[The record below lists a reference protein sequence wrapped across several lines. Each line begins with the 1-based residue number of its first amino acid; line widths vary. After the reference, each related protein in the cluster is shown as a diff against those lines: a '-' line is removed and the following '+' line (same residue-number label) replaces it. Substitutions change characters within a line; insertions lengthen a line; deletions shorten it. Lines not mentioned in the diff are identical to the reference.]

1 MTSRNRNSKA
11 IIDNVDTISSLT
23 TETTESLCNLGTNL
37 PPFYDD
43 LTRELLSVKGVIVAS

>member
-1 MTSRNRNSKA
+1 MTSGNRNSKA